1 MVCEFIELDGDR
13 PSIQTPSLRMLED
26 DETNLNDYLE
36 DPTNPVLCVPEQY
49 HDHYW
54 RLLRSSLESHLGGP
68 GSTMNFWDTSAG
80 VTLGARMHSAAA
92 FLSMPNSDGVV
103 SNQRI
108 Q

>member
-1 MVCEFIELDGDR
+1 MVCEEPEFIELDGDR

-36 DPTNPVLCVPEQY
+36 DPTNPALCVPEQY

-54 RLLRSSLESHLGGP
+54 SSLESHLGGP

-80 VTLGARMHSAAA
+80 VERLTLGPKA
-92 FLSMPNSDGVV
+92 
-103 SNQRI
+103 
-108 Q
+108 

>member
-1 MVCEFIELDGDR
+1 MVCEDARIFFIELDGDR

-36 DPTNPVLCVPEQY
+36 DPTNPVLCVPEKY

-54 RLLRSSLESHLGGP
+54 RLLHSSLESHLGGP

-80 VTLGARMHSAAA
+80 VERLTLGVRMHSA
-92 FLSMPNSDGVV
+92 S
-103 SNQRI
+103 RI
-108 Q
+108 PINAKL